1 MTDAKVSSSSAA
13 ASQPQARERRAQ
25 RRRSVL
31 WTARLMITGQRD
43 VRCYI
48 LDLAAGGAKLRA
60 ERPVAPGTLVK
71 LSSPRIVRQGYV
83 AWSAGDSIGLRF
95 TEAARAASAAFPSAP
110 S

>member
-1 MTDAKVSSSSAA
+1 MPDAEVSSAPAA
-13 ASQPQARERRAQ
+13 LQPQPRERREE

-43 VRCYI
+43 VRCYVF
-48 LDLAAGGAKLRA
+48 DLATGGAKLRI

-71 LSSPRIVRQGYV
+71 LISPRIVRQGYV
-83 AWSAGDSIGLRF
+83 VWSAGDSIGLRF
-95 TEAARAASAAFPSAP
+95 TEAARAASAAVPSAP